1 MPDHFL
7 DHAVVSRATEALCK
21 HIAEKKRE
29 RRGRRLLEDE
39 PETVLVQLALS
50 QMPRRARH
58 KPYRIPVPHPF
69 LGYGEDPRI
78 CIICKQD
85 TVAKLKESVVGQYGL
100 KVEKILGL
108 STLRTDYKRFEKRRE
123 LLAEFD
129 LFLADDRILPM
140 LAKAC
145 GKIFFKAKKHPLPI
159 RVRQKAPK
167 LARDIAAVR
176 DSTFLH
182 ISQGPCIA
190 LRVGHTALTAE
201 QISENIRAVIPAAV
215 DRIPRK
221 WRNIVSIHVKAAST
235 ASLPIYMQ
243 G

>member
-1 MPDHFL
+1 
-7 DHAVVSRATEALCK
+7 
-21 HIAEKKRE
+21 
-29 RRGRRLLEDE
+29 
-39 PETVLVQLALS
+39 
-50 QMPRRARH
+50 
-58 KPYRIPVPHPF
+58 
-69 LGYGEDPRI
+69 
-78 CIICKQD
+78 
-85 TVAKLKESVVGQYGL
+85 
-100 KVEKILGL
+100 
-108 STLRTDYKRFEKRRE
+108 
-123 LLAEFD
+123 
-129 LFLADDRILPM
+129 
-140 LAKAC
+140 
-145 GKIFFKAKKHPLPI
+145 
-159 RVRQKAPK
+159 
-167 LARDIAAVR
+167 VR